1 MSKFFIR
8 RPIFA
13 IVISIIIVL
22 LGTISLLSLPIAQ
35 YPQISPPTI
44 SLSASYTGANATI
57 VNQTVAQVIEEQ
69 LNGLE
74 NMSYMS
80 STSSND
86 GSYSLSIVFDLSS
99 DGDTDSVNVQNNANL
114 AKNSLPSDVQTT
126 GLTVRKSSGDMV
138 LMANLYSPN
147 GTYDQAF
154 LKNYADIYL
163 LDKIQRINGV
173 GNVNTF
179 GSSYAMRVWLNPDK
193 LAERNLTVSDVIS
206 AIKEQNIS
214 APAGTVGGQPAPE
227 IQEKQYSAKVEGRL
241 TTPEQFGNIILK
253 SASNGQFVYLK
264 DVAKIETGTQ
274 NASSNSKING
284 KNGIGFGVQL
294 TNDANALDT
303 ISQVKQVLS
312 EAKENFPPDLD
323 YIIVMDNT
331 SFINA
336 SISEVKD
343 TFVESLLLV
352 ILVVFI
358 FLQKWRTTLIPVLA
372 VPVSIVGTF
381 ATFIFLDFTIN
392 TLTLFAMVLAIGL
405 VVDDAIVVIENVE
418 EHMSKDGLSA
428 KEATERAM
436 VEVQGPIIATTAVL
450 ASIFI
455 PVAFIGGVTGVLYKQ
470 FAITITV
477 SVAISAFV
485 ALTLTPALCGLLLK
499 SDELVSSPLASSL
512 RISLPTFRISAA
524 ARPSGYG
531 RSLFTLTPAL
541 CGLLLKSDD
550 KGFTGGP
557 LAFFF
562 RKFNSA
568 FESWREKYTGKVG
581 WMIHHLKYAVIF
593 LVLVTGLM
601 GLFYQLLPSTFVPE
615 EDQGFFM
622 ASVTMPEGTSLNQ
635 TVKTVDAIAD
645 ETKKIPGVKDIMTH
659 AGGSTS
665 NSGNVYISLDSWD
678 QRTSS
683 DLSVNSIIAKFNKT
697 VVPLHPEARVAAFN
711 TPALPGLGMEGGW
724 TMQLQDNV
732 GLSDTELGQV
742 ADQVVAACSARPE
755 LSGVR
760 TSYATNTPSVQYAVD
775 REKIKNL
782 GISLS
787 DVFTA
792 LQANFGGSQVND
804 FNQFGRAY
812 KVIVQADTQY
822 RSQADSLKFISVKS
836 ASGKMVPLD
845 TLLTSSITTGPS
857 SITRFNGVRSVTI
870 QGSAAS
876 GYSSGEA
883 MKAAEEA
890 AKSVM
895 PSSFTIEWSGQ
906 SREESTSSSST
917 MKVLIMALIFAF
929 LCLAALYESW
939 SMPFAVLFTVPTGI
953 FGAVFSEYI
962 IRILASMTGGNAT
975 GFLNSVYMQI
985 GIIMIIGLAAKNAI
999 LIVEF
1004 AKERVDKGMDP
1015 MDAVVIA
1022 AKLRLRPILM
1032 TAFTAIIGCLPL
1044 ALATGAGAGARCGMG
1059 VAVVGGMTFATLCGL
1074 FLIPAFYIVSEYL
1087 ARYFRKVTGFKG
1099 IKFKHRMLRR

>member
-13 IVISIIIVL
+13 IVISIIIVI
-22 LGTISLLSLPIAQ
+22 LGAASLFSLPIAQ

-44 SLSASYTGANATI
+44 SLSANYTGANATI
-57 VNQTVAQVIEEQ
+57 VNQTVAQVIEED
-69 LNGLE
+69 LNGVE

-99 DGDTDSVNVQNNANL
+99 DGDMDSVNVQNDANL

-163 LDKIQRINGV
+163 LDKIQRIDGV

-206 AIKEQNIS
+206 AIKEQNTS
-214 APAGTVGGQPAPE
+214 APAGTIGAQPAPDT
-227 IQEKQYSAKVEGRL
+227 QEKQYSAKVEGRL
-241 TTPEQFGNIILK
+241 STPAEFGNIILK
-253 SASNGQFVYLK
+253 SESNGQFVYLK
-264 DVAKIETGTQ
+264 DVAKIQTGTQ
-274 NASSNSKING
+274 NQSSDSKING
-284 KNGIGFGVQL
+284 KTGIGFGVQL

-303 ISQVKQVLS
+303 VSQVKKVLS
-312 EAKENFPPDLD
+312 EAKESFPPDLD
-323 YIIVMDNT
+323 YTIIMDNT
-331 SFINA
+331 NFINA
-336 SISEVKD
+336 SISEVRD
-343 TFVESLLLV
+343 TFIESLLLV

-381 ATFIFLDFTIN
+381 ASFILLDFTIN

-418 EHMSKDGLSA
+418 EHMAKDGLSA
-428 KEATERAM
+428 KEATEKAM
-436 VEVQGPIIATTAVL
+436 GEVQGPIIATTAVL

-455 PVAFIGGVTGVLYKQ
+455 PVAFVGGMTGVLYKQ
-470 FAITITV
+470 FAVTITI

-499 SDELVSSPLASSL
+499 P
-512 RISLPTFRISAA
+512 
-524 ARPSGYG
+524 
-531 RSLFTLTPAL
+531 
-541 CGLLLKSDD
+541 DD
-550 KGFTGGP
+550 KGIQWGP
-557 LAFFF
+557 LGAFF
-562 RKFNSA
+562 RWFNRTFDS
-568 FESWREKYTGKVG
+568 FREKYTGKVG
-581 WMIHHLKYAVIF
+581 WMIHHLKYAAVF
-593 LVLVTGLM
+593 LILVTGLM
-601 GLFYQLLPSTFVPE
+601 GVFYKMLPSTFVPD
-615 EDQGFFM
+615 EDQGFF
-622 ASVTMPEGTSLNQ
+622 AVSITMPEGTSLNQ
-635 TVKTVDAIAD
+635 TIKTVDAIAT
-645 ETKKIPGVKDIMTH
+645 ESRELNGVTNVMTH
-659 AGGSTS
+659 AGGSSS
-665 NSGNVYISLDSWD
+665 NSGNVYVALDDWSK
-678 QRTSS
+678 RKSA
-683 DLSVNSIIAKFNKT
+683 DLSVNSIIAKFNST
-697 VVPLHPEARVAAFN
+697 IVPKHPEAQVSAFN
-711 TPALPGLGMEGGW
+711 MPSLPGLGMEGGW
-724 TMQLQDNV
+724 SMQLQDNV
-732 GLSDTELGQV
+732 GLTDTELGDV
-742 ADQVVAACSARPE
+742 ANKVVAACNQRPE
-755 LSGVR
+755 LAGVR
-760 TSYATNTPSVQYAVD
+760 TSYATNTPSVQYSVD
-775 REKIKNL
+775 REKVKNL

-804 FNQFGRAY
+804 FNQFGRSY

-836 ASGKMVPLD
+836 SSGKMVPLD
-845 TLLTSSITTGPS
+845 TILTSSITTGPS
-857 SITRFNGVRSVTI
+857 SITRFNGVRSVAI
-870 QGSAAS
+870 QGSAAN

-883 MKAAEEA
+883 MKAAEAA

-895 PSSFTIEWSGQ
+895 PSGFTIEWSGQ
-906 SREESTSSSST
+906 SREENSSSSST
-917 MKVLIMALIFAF
+917 MEILVMALVFAF

-953 FGAVFSEYI
+953 FGAVATEYVV
-962 IRILASMTGGNAT
+962 RKLGTILGANTSGYM
-975 GFLNSVYMQI
+975 NSVYMQI

-1004 AKERVDKGMDP
+1004 AKERVDKGVDP
-1015 MDAVVIA
+1015 MKAVVIA

-1044 ALATGAGAGARCGMG
+1044 AMATGAGAGARCGMG
-1059 VAVVGGMTFATLCGL
+1059 VAVVGGMTFATICGL
-1074 FLIPAFYIVSEYL
+1074 LLIPAFYIISEYM
-1087 ARYFRKVTGFKG
+1087 ARYFRKITGFKG
-1099 IKFKHRMLRR
+1099 IRFKYRMLRR